1 MTLQTKNFVLFSYYL
16 QFEARKLLSVKG
28 DVAIDD
34 IAMSPKC
41 FGLGKHKINSQIF
54 YFNVYILIYSY
65 YCVKLFCSSYY
76 IILII

>member
-1 MTLQTKNFVLFSYYL
+1 MDMLIFKYLNKICWYTFKKKYYNIILRSHKLSRYFEFFSYYL

-41 FGLGKHKINSQIF
+41 FGLGK
-54 YFNVYILIYSY
+54 
-65 YCVKLFCSSYY
+65 
-76 IILII
+76 

>member
-1 MTLQTKNFVLFSYYL
+1 MTLQTKNFILFSYYL

-41 FGLGKHKINSQIF
+41 FGLGKHKINSQVFCLYIF
-54 YFNVYILIYSY
+54 
-65 YCVKLFCSSYY
+65 LFLLLSK
-76 IILII
+76 IILF

>member
-1 MTLQTKNFVLFSYYL
+1 MFYKQIDILIFIKTLYTKEKKHYMITRIKFFEFFSYYL

-41 FGLGKHKINSQIF
+41 FGLGKCEQ
-54 YFNVYILIYSY
+54 
-65 YCVKLFCSSYY
+65 
-76 IILII
+76 

>member
-1 MTLQTKNFVLFSYYL
+1 MNTQIKYFDFFSYYL

-41 FGLGKHKINSQIF
+41 FGLGKNEE
-54 YFNVYILIYSY
+54 
-65 YCVKLFCSSYY
+65 
-76 IILII
+76 

>member
-1 MTLQTKNFVLFSYYL
+1 MITQNKLVLCFFSYYL

-41 FGLGKHKINSQIF
+41 FGLGK
-54 YFNVYILIYSY
+54 
-65 YCVKLFCSSYY
+65 
-76 IILII
+76 